1 MRTEVTWMTE
11 SWYSLEVNAVLL
23 ATFDPFAQEFDR
35 LTRRTFGDHAD
46 FRRLARMDAVRRE
59 NEVELRFDLPGID
72 RESID
77 VTVDRGVLTVS
88 ATRNEEHTE
97 GEKPFIRERVMG
109 SYTRRVRLS
118 DAVEADKIEAS
129 YTDGVLT
136 VHVPVAEQAKPRK
149 IEVSADAK
157 AIAA

>member
-1 MRTEVTWMTE
+1 VQLT
-11 SWYSLEVNAVLL
+11 
-23 ATFDPFAQEFDR
+23 TFDPFAR
-35 LTRRTFGDHAD
+35 AFGSAD
-46 FRRLARMDAVRRE
+46 YSRLARMDAVRRE

-109 SYTRRVRLS
+109 SYTRRRVRLS
-118 DAVEADKIEAS
+118 DAVDADKIEAN
-129 YTDGVLT
+129 YADGVLT

-157 AIAA
+157 GIAA

>member
-1 MRTEVTWMTE
+1 
-11 SWYSLEVNAVLL
+11 VNAVLL
-23 ATFDPFAQEFDR
+23 TTFDPFAQEFDR
-35 LTRRTFGDHAD
+35 LTRRAFGSAD
-46 FRRLARMDAVRRE
+46 YRRLARMDAVRRE
-59 NEVELRFDLPGID
+59 NEVELRFDLPGIE

-88 ATRNEEHTE
+88 ATRNGEHPE